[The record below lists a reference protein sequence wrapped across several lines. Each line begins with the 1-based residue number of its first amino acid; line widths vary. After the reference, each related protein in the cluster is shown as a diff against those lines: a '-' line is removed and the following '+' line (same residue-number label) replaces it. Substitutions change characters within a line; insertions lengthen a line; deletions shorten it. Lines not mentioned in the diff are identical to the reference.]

1 MDYFLKG
8 LLSIL
13 LNGGK
18 LGSDRPFNVVMSI
31 NDIGRWQVPAK
42 RKGEREGIMSRHN
55 SMTKRSQSCFV
66 VVCFPPLIVHF
77 CTFAMMF
84 CPTDLLITIKEYV
97 YGRVWFLKQA
107 MDVHSTLDELAGIK
121 YRFLECDV
129 DSNLFVR
136 V

>member
-55 SMTKRSQSCFV
+55 STAKWYQSCSGM
-66 VVCFPPLIVHF
+66 I
-77 CTFAMMF
+77 
-84 CPTDLLITIKEYV
+84 
-97 YGRVWFLKQA
+97 
-107 MDVHSTLDELAGIK
+107 GIS
-121 YRFLECDV
+121 L
-129 DSNLFVR
+129 LFVCYR
-136 V
+136 IFAIVLCP